1 MKKLS
6 SFITCAIVF
15 FASCSKEADHVEP
28 KDTDTFSAKLN
39 GTSYTFNVEA
49 AVLLRSP
56 STSEKRLIIAGTSTD
71 GITKL
76 TITLWEATSVGG
88 GISVKSYIIRLS
100 DEDDPATPE
109 DESQDSL
116 DGNLTLGKK
125 VGSSWSVYHEYSENG
140 TINISS
146 CNEAN
151 TTISGTFQAELTD
164 LMDRSEITIT
174 AGTFSNIKY
183 TIID

>member
-6 SFITCAIVF
+6 LFIAGAIVF
-15 FASCSKEADHVEP
+15 FASCSKEVVDEET
-28 KDTDTFSAKLN
+28 KDTFSAKFN
-39 GTSYTFNVEA
+39 GTSYTFNIDA
-49 AVLLRSP
+49 ALLFRYP
-56 STSEKRLIIAGTSTD
+56 TTSEKRLIIAGTSTD

-76 TITLWEATSVGG
+76 TITVWEGTAAGA
-88 GISVKSYIIRLS
+88 GISLKSYIIRLS

-109 DESQDSL
+109 DESQDSM

-125 VGSSWSVYHEYSENG
+125 IGSSWWSYHEYAENG

-164 LMDRSEITIT
+164 LINHSEISIT